1 LGLASIPNSIA
12 VGPAAKPNPTAF
24 GTENIKNNTPQQFF
38 LFKKQQKQ
46 RPHGTTVSS
55 TVQTLLYNI
64 KKSHQFTSSLPY
76 EKK

>member
-1 LGLASIPNSIA
+1 
-12 VGPAAKPNPTAF
+12 
-24 GTENIKNNTPQQFF
+24 

-76 EKK
+76 EKKIKGKKIREKKQI